1 MKDPGKKV
9 KEFAVS
15 QYPRPDVKMETG
27 RLGWSDGEYMGY
39 SLRTER
45 YRYTLWL
52 KDSFRSSKPYSK
64 ELVAASELYDYL
76 KDPDE
81 TVNVADEKA
90 YAAVRKDLNEKMVAF
105 FAAQF
110 EKLKRK

>member
-9 KEFAVS
+9 KKFAVS

-27 RLGWSDGEYMGY
+27 RLGYSDGEYMGY

-52 KDSFRSSKPYSK
+52 KDSFRSSKPYNSD
-64 ELVAASELYDYL
+64 LVVASELYDYQ

-81 TVNVADEKA
+81 TINVADEKA
-90 YAAVRKDLNEKMVAF
+90 YAAVRKDLNDKMVAF
-105 FAAQF
+105 FAAQ
-110 EKLKRK
+110 LKKFQDK